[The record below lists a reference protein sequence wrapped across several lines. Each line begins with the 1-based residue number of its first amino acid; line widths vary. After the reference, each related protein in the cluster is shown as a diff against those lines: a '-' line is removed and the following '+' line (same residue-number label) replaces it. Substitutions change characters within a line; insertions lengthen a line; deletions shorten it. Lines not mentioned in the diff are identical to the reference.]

1 MEEMDYKE
9 LKKGGMMRQSEKG
22 RFSVRLHVTGGNLTS
37 GAMKI
42 ILDVAE
48 RYGHGEIHLTARQGI
63 EIPNIS
69 QEDLWK
75 VKNELSSGGVLVG
88 VCGPTI
94 RTITACQGSGICPNG
109 ILDAPRLA
117 KMVDQHFYGKSV
129 PHKFKIGISG
139 CANNCI
145 KAEENDVGI
154 KGAVEPLW
162 DEECCNY
169 CGICQSVCPTK
180 AIEVDQEVKKVKIRF
195 SQCIYCGDC
204 IQSCPTN
211 SMKEAQ
217 RGFLLYAGGKFGRFP
232 SIGKRIGKLFSHDS
246 DLIKTVGASVEFFR
260 LNGIP
265 KERFGG
271 TLERVGYDKFE
282 EFMRE
287 KLEEALDGK
296 AT

>member
-1 MEEMDYKE
+1 MEDLDYQE

-22 RFSVRLHVTGGNLTS
+22 RFSVRLHVTGGNMTS
-37 GAMKI
+37 RAMGI
-42 ILDVAE
+42 IVHVAE
-48 RYGHGEIHLTARQGI
+48 RFGSGEIHLTARQGI

-69 QEDLWK
+69 QEDLRK
-75 VKNELSSGGVLVG
+75 VKNELSSGGVSVG

-94 RTITACQGSGICPNG
+94 RTITACQGCRICPHG

-117 KMVDQHFYGKSV
+117 GVIDQNFYGKPV

-139 CANNCI
+139 CTNNCI

-162 DEECCNY
+162 DEEFCTH
-169 CGICQSVCPTK
+169 CGICKSVCPVK
-180 AIEVDQEVKKVKIRF
+180 AIEVDQEIKKVKIRF

-246 DLIKTVGASVEFFR
+246 DLIKAVGASVEFFR
-260 LNGIP
+260 LNGNP

-271 TLERVGYDKFE
+271 ALERVGFDKFE

-287 KLEEALDGK
+287 KFGEALDEK
-296 AT
+296 AA